1 MIKENLVKMIE
12 TSLKSNWDLPAFS
25 NYQGEEFS
33 YEKVAKKILWLHFIF
48 EKKKIKSG
56 DKIAVIG
63 KNSMNW
69 AITYLATISYDA
81 VIVPILPDF
90 AADDIHHIV
99 NHSET
104 VMLFAANEIFDE
116 IDDEKMPALSVIFS
130 LTDFSVLFERK
141 NSMTTIL
148 EKAEQND
155 KSNRFLKAENFQ
167 LPEVG
172 NDKLASIVYTSGT
185 TGFSKGVMLTHN
197 NLAANLVYAHKNMPL
212 KAGDNIVSFM
222 PLAHSYGCAFEFL
235 FPFTLGCHITF
246 LSKIPSP
253 KIIVKAF
260 KEIRP
265 QLILSVPLIIE
276 KIYKKQIKPQI
287 DKPPIKIILKLPLL
301 NKLIYR
307 KIYNKL
313 AESFGGNFHEI
324 VIGGA
329 ALNKDVEKFFRKL
342 NFPYTIGY
350 GMTECAPLISYSP
363 WKVHKLGSVG
373 KIVDTLQIKIDS
385 ENSQETVGEILVCG
399 ENVMS
404 GYFKNE
410 EITRKTIDEN
420 GWLHTGDMGIIDKDG
435 FIFIKGRS
443 KNMILD
449 ASGQNIYPEEI
460 ESKLN
465 NFPFVQ
471 ESIVVEKDKKL
482 VALIYPD
489 YEAVDASDFDDAR
502 LEEYLEKIRKDINA
516 ELPAYS
522 KISKM
527 EIRSEEFDKTPTKK
541 IKRFLYQNMR

>member
-1 MIKENLVKMIE
+1 M
-12 TSLKSNWDLPAFS
+12 FS
-25 NYQGEEFS
+25 CPLN
-33 YEKVAKKILWLHFIF
+33 IL
-48 EKKKIKSG
+48 
-56 DKIAVIG
+56 
-63 KNSMNW
+63 
-69 AITYLATISYDA
+69 
-81 VIVPILPDF
+81 
-90 AADDIHHIV
+90 
-99 NHSET
+99 
-104 VMLFAANEIFDE
+104 
-116 IDDEKMPALSVIFS
+116 
-130 LTDFSVLFERK
+130 
-141 NSMTTIL
+141 
-148 EKAEQND
+148 
-155 KSNRFLKAENFQ
+155 
-167 LPEVG
+167 
-172 NDKLASIVYTSGT
+172 
-185 TGFSKGVMLTHN
+185 
-197 NLAANLVYAHKNMPL
+197 
-212 KAGDNIVSFM
+212 
-222 PLAHSYGCAFEFL
+222 
-235 FPFTLGCHITF
+235 
-246 LSKIPSP
+246 
-253 KIIVKAF
+253 
-260 KEIRP
+260 
-265 QLILSVPLIIE
+265 
-276 KIYKKQIKPQI
+276 IYKKQIKPQI
-287 DKPPIKIILKLPLL
+287 DKPAIKIMLKLPLL

-313 AESFGGNFHEI
+313 AESFGDNFHEI

-350 GMTECAPLISYSP
+350 GMTECAPLISYAP

-373 KIVDTLQIKIDS
+373 KVVDTLQIKIDS
-385 ENSQETVGEILVCG
+385 EKPQEIAGEILVRG
-399 ENVMS
+399 ENVMT

-420 GWLHTGDMGIIDKDG
+420 GWLHTGDIGIIDKDG

-489 YEAVDASDFDDAR
+489 YEAVDASNFDDAK
-502 LEEYLEKIRKDINA
+502 LKEYLEKIRKDLNA